1 VRGWKENSSFMGK
14 TPNPV
19 VVSVPIAGKPS
30 EIDITEEMRQAC
42 EALGPPVAETMLDLI
57 AAAESEYQE
66 QVRNNVILAGGS
78 SAIPGFGAFLA
89 DSLREFGGGKI
100 RKVKD
105 PVFVGADGGLAL
117 AKDAPKSDWEK
128 LPA

>member
-1 VRGWKENSSFMGK
+1 MGK
-14 TPNPV
+14 APGPV

-42 EALGPPVAETMLDLI
+42 DALGPPVAETMLDLI

-78 SAIPGFGAFLA
+78 SAIPGFGAFLT

-100 RKVKD
+100 RKVQD

-117 AKDAPKSDWEK
+117 AKDAPKSDWDK
-128 LPA
+128 LSD